1 MPEVNFDSPDEKEF
15 ESQVKN
21 WRDKLSS
28 EKESLFNP
36 EASKYFS
43 STALSESRKAR
54 LERKRQERESKANDK
69 TKAKPR
75 ASKKK

>member
-1 MPEVNFDSPDEKEF
+1 LPEVNFDSPDEKEF

-21 WRDKLSS
+21 WRGKLSS
-28 EKESLFNP
+28 EVESSFNP

-54 LERKRQERESKANDK
+54 LERKRQERASKANE
-69 TKAKPR
+69 KAKVKPR

>member
-15 ESQVKN
+15 ESQVRN

-28 EKESLFNP
+28 EKESMFNP

-54 LERKRQERESKANDK
+54 LERKRLERESKATEK
-69 TKAKPR
+69 AKAKPR

>member
-15 ESQVKN
+15 ESQVRN

-28 EKESLFNP
+28 EKESMFNP

-43 STALSESRKAR
+43 STALSERRKAR
-54 LERKRQERESKANDK
+54 LERKRLERESKANEK
-69 TKAKPR
+69 AKAKPR

>member
-1 MPEVNFDSPDEKEF
+1 MPEVNFDSLDEKEF

-21 WRDKLSS
+21 WRGKLSS
-28 EKESLFNP
+28 EVESSFNP

-54 LERKRQERESKANDK
+54 LERKRQERESKANGK